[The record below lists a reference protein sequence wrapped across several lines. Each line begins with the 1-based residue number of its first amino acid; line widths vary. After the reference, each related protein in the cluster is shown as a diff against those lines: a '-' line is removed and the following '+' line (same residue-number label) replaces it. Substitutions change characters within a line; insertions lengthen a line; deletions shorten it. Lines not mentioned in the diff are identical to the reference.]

1 MSRQK
6 FGMSLAKA
14 SLSFIDD
21 GEGLFVDSEGF
32 CLQKKD
38 SVVEG
43 DGFC

>member
-14 SLSFIDD
+14 SLGFIDD
-21 GEGLFVDSEGF
+21 VEGFIVDSEGF